1 MPGFDYRGQYAYH
14 LTFVTHARTRR
25 FEVASAAQ
33 TCVDAAHR
41 AAADRHFDLLAYCVM
56 PDHLHLVVQGRR
68 EGSDLLDFVKLFKQ
82 LTGYHLKTEPK
93 TRLWQQSFRDRLLRD
108 EPEVTEAVEYVFQ
121 NPVALGLVKTR
132 AEYRWAAGLRFQRAS
147 HGPA

>member
-14 LTFVTHARTRR
+14 LSFVTHARSRR

-33 TCVDAAHR
+33 TCIDVAHR
-41 AAADRHFDLLAYCVM
+41 AVADRHFDLLAYCVM
-56 PDHLHLVVQGRR
+56 PDHLHLVVQGQS
-68 EGSDLLDFVKLFKQ
+68 EESNMLEFVKLFKQ

-93 TRLWQQSFRDRLLRD
+93 SPLWQQSFHDRLLRD
-108 EPEVTEAVEYVFQ
+108 EREVAEAVEYVFQ
-121 NPVALGLVKTR
+121 NPVALGLVKKL
-132 AEYRWAAGLRFQRAS
+132 AEYRWAGGLRFQRAS